1 MEMDATG
8 IGLGAVLAQKQEDGS
23 VRLLAY
29 ASRSLQKHERNY
41 GVTELEALAVVW
53 GVKHSRPYLY
63 GHRCDVYTDH
73 QALKSLLNTPQLV
86 GGWLFKSWICTFTV
100 DQEARTRMQMPCH
113 VTLLLL
119 CFRVQLS
126 LIPAN

>member
-1 MEMDATG
+1 MFDCSPCACLSQFDSHFLMETDASG

-23 VRLLAY
+23 VRPLAY

-53 GVKHSRPYLY
+53 GVKHFRPYSY

-73 QALKSLLNTPQLV
+73 ETLKSLLNTSQTSGKLA
-86 GGWLFKSWICTFTV
+86 C
-100 DQEARTRMQMPCH
+100 
-113 VTLLLL
+113 
-119 CFRVQLS
+119 
-126 LIPAN
+126 